1 MAKLI
6 YQEILIFKSGG
17 IQWDQK
23 VRHEDINVGGKYYW
37 AQNEYQDYAIS
48 S

>member
-1 MAKLI
+1 MSKYI
-6 YQEILIFKSGG
+6 EVPGG

-37 AQNEYQDYAIS
+37 AQNEYQEYAIS